1 MRILI
6 TAGPTREPLDA
17 VRFLT
22 NAATGRLGIEIAE
35 AAVRAGHEA
44 VLVLG
49 PTHLAPTISVPPQ
62 HAGITVR
69 RVTTALEMLAA
80 CEAAWPTCDALVA
93 TAAVSDW
100 RPAAPVAGKPDKAS
114 AARSLDLVPNP
125 DIVATLAATKGRR
138 PVIGFALQV
147 EDAVARARA
156 KLVRKGLDAIVLDS
170 PAALGADRADFTIL
184 RADGSSE
191 PLPGCTKRDLADRLV
206 RLAAAG
212 AR

>member
-35 AAVRAGHEA
+35 AAVRAGHDA
-44 VLVLG
+44 DLVLG
-49 PTHLAPTISVPPQ
+49 PTHLDAPQ
-62 HAGITVR
+62 HSQITVR

-80 CEAAWPTCDALVA
+80 CEAAWPACDALIA

-100 RPAAPVAGKPDKAS
+100 RPAAAAAGKPDKAS
-114 AARSLDLVPNP
+114 TARALDLVPNP
-125 DIVATLAATKGRR
+125 DIVATLAATKGSR

-184 RADGSSE
+184 RADGSSIS
-191 PLPGCTKRDLADRLV
+191 LPGCTKRDLATRLV
-206 RLAAAG
+206 TTLLS
-212 AR
+212 

>member
-44 VLVLG
+44 DLVLG
-49 PTHLAPTISVPPQ
+49 PTHLAPPQ

-80 CEAAWPTCDALVA
+80 CEAAWPACDALIA

-100 RPAAPVAGKPDKAS
+100 RPVTAAAGKPDKAS
-114 AARSLDLVPNP
+114 TARTLDLVPNP

-138 PVIGFALQV
+138 TVIGFALQV

-156 KLVRKGLDAIVLDS
+156 KLVAKNLDAIVLDS

-191 PLPGCTKRDLADRLV
+191 PLPACTKGDLADRLV
-206 RLAAAG
+206 AALG
-212 AR
+212 A

>member
-49 PTHLAPTISVPPQ
+49 PTHLAPPQ
-62 HAGITVR
+62 HARIAVR
-69 RVTTALEMLAA
+69 PVTTALEMLAA
-80 CEAAWPTCDALVA
+80 CEAAWPACDALVA

-114 AARSLDLVPNP
+114 EARSLDLVPNP
-125 DIVATLAATKGRR
+125 DIVATLASTKGRR

-156 KLVRKGLDAIVLDS
+156 KLAKKCLDAIVLDS

-191 PLPGCTKRDLADRLV
+191 PLPGYTKRDLADRLV
-206 RLAAAG
+206 AALG
-212 AR
+212 A